1 MDNTYCLKKGTSL
14 FRYDLIEPPTEWSST
29 HRNIEYTG
37 SIYGDKNSMS
47 AFFFFNSECQAV
59 GTARC
64 ATKKYADKRD
74 GSIWITRCNL
84 KDDMKLLDLRS
95 FASVIDMLVFLVTER
110 YNILSTQYKSFFNDA
125 ATLDNIKDSTLFL
138 VCKIHGNNTYYND
151 SSFMN
156 EIIPHVNVVIEFLKI
171 NIFVPGQFVQLLT
184 DYSNG
189 PLFKSEVIS
198 KGYEGIIFNETSN
211 RNTGSDTVCLFSTQ
225 KLEIPIQ
232 KKYDYERTRTA
243 TISSSHLP

>member
-1 MDNTYCLKKGTSL
+1 
-14 FRYDLIEPPTEWSST
+14 
-29 HRNIEYTG
+29 
-37 SIYGDKNSMS
+37 
-47 AFFFFNSECQAV
+47 
-59 GTARC
+59 
-64 ATKKYADKRD
+64 
-74 GSIWITRCNL
+74 
-84 KDDMKLLDLRS
+84 
-95 FASVIDMLVFLVTER
+95 
-110 YNILSTQYKSFFNDA
+110 
-125 ATLDNIKDSTLFL
+125 
-138 VCKIHGNNTYYND
+138 
-151 SSFMN
+151 MN

-184 DYSNG
+184 DYSSG